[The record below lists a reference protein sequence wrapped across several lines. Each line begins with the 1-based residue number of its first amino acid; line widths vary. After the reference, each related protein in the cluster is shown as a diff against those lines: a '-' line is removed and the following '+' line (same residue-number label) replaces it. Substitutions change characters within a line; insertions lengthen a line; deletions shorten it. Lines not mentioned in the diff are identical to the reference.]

1 MNALLSP
8 SPSPQ
13 PRYRVLAGHLLSNLA
28 LAQLRQALARLA
40 GDTADIWVLGP
51 AEEADVV
58 LLPRG
63 VPMPPVVPPVRLVWV
78 DAPEQAAAPGA
89 GQGCSLCE
97 PFEAAALLALLRDVE
112 CRQPARRRQ
121 AGAPSWHRHRPPEAA
136 VAPGGEVSADV
147 SVAAV
152 AVVPDARPVSSA
164 MLVVPEAA
172 EPSPPQA
179 TRTPP
184 WWAGSHL
191 YRLRRWPAPGSLV
204 RHRYLPRLAS
214 LLLSRSLSLSGL
226 AALSNVGEAEC
237 EDFLAEMDRQGL
249 LSCLTDDEPAAT
261 DPATA
266 APAEAAA
273 PVDPQG
279 RTAPR
284 GNGWVARLRARWSTT
299 G

>member
-8 SPSPQ
+8 PPSPQ
-13 PRYRVLAGHLLSNLA
+13 PHYRVLAGHLLSNLS
-28 LAQLRQALARLA
+28 LAQLRQALERLA
-40 GDTADIWVLGP
+40 GGTADLWVLGP
-51 AEEADVV
+51 PEEADVV

-78 DAPEQAAAPGA
+78 DAPERAAVPGA
-89 GQGCSLCE
+89 GQGSSLSE
-97 PFEAAALLALLRDVE
+97 PFEPAALLALLRDVE
-112 CRQPARRRQ
+112 RRQPARRCQ
-121 AGAPSWHRHRPPEAA
+121 AGAPSWHRSRPPEPVPAHAPPADAA
-136 VAPGGEVSADV
+136 VAP
-147 SVAAV
+147 AAGP
-152 AVVPDARPVSSA
+152 AMPTVPAGTEGAPGPVIRGA
-164 MLVVPEAA
+164 W
-172 EPSPPQA
+172 
-179 TRTPP
+179 R
-184 WWAGSHL
+184 AGRHL

-226 AALSNVGEAEC
+226 SALSNVGEAEC

-266 APAEAAA
+266 AP
-273 PVDPQG
+273 VDPQG
-279 RTAPR
+279 GTAPR
-284 GNGWVARLRARWSTT
+284 GNGWVARLRARWSAT

>member
-28 LAQLRQALARLA
+28 LAQLRQALEGLPGGT
-40 GDTADIWVLGP
+40 GDTWVLGP

-78 DAPEQAAAPGA
+78 DGPEQAAAPGA
-89 GQGCSLCE
+89 GQGCSLSE

-112 CRQPARRRQ
+112 RMQPARRRQ
-121 AGAPSWHRHRPPEAA
+121 AGAPSWHRHRPPEPPPAHALPAA
-136 VAPGGEVSADV
+136 VAP
-147 SVAAV
+147 AAG
-152 AVVPDARPVSSA
+152 PARPTLPAS
-164 MLVVPEAA
+164 
-172 EPSPPQA
+172 
-179 TRTPP
+179 T
-184 WWAGSHL
+184 AGAPAPIAPVARGVWRAGRHL

-226 AALSNVGEAEC
+226 SALSNVGEAEC

-261 DPATA
+261 DPAQA
-266 APAEAAA
+266 APADAAA

-279 RTAPR
+279 GTAPR
-284 GNGWVARLRARWSTT
+284 GNGWVARLRARWSTM

>member
-28 LAQLRQALARLA
+28 LAQLRQALAHLA
-40 GDTADIWVLGP
+40 GGTADTWVLGP

-78 DAPEQAAAPGA
+78 DGPEQAAAPGV
-89 GQGCSLCE
+89 GQGCSLRE

-112 CRQPARRRQ
+112 RRQPARRRQ
-121 AGAPSWHRHRPPEAA
+121 AGAPSWHRPRPPESPPALVRPTDAA
-136 VAPGGEVSADV
+136 VPPAAGPARPTVPASSPGTPAPIVPGGRGAW
-147 SVAAV
+147 
-152 AVVPDARPVSSA
+152 R
-164 MLVVPEAA
+164 
-172 EPSPPQA
+172 
-179 TRTPP
+179 
-184 WWAGSHL
+184 AGRHL

-226 AALSNVGEAEC
+226 SALSNVGEAEC

-266 APAEAAA
+266 APADAAA

-279 RTAPR
+279 GTAPR
-284 GNGWVARLRARWSTT
+284 GNGWVARLRARWSAT